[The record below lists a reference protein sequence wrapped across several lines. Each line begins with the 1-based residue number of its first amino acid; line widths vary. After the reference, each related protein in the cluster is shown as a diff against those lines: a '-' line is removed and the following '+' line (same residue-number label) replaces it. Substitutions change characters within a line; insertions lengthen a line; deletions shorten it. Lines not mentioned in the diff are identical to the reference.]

1 MRPSHSRGMLGGMTA
16 ADDTHE
22 RSHQGIAHWAQH
34 GVEEYEEREAAE
46 RAEKGESEIDEPSRE

>member
-1 MRPSHSRGMLGGMTA
+1 MLGGMTA